1 MCFFAA
7 RRSCIIR
14 AVPVITVINDP
25 EIAATRNATPTGV
38 LHCQAK
44 KWMVVPSRFWV
55 MKINSTI
62 RVSEPP
68 ISAHHA
74 AAVLVNATGDS
85 GPPVAAVEPWLSGGV
100 WSGPSVVVGAGGL

>member
-68 ISAHHA
+68 ISAHR
-74 AAVLVNATGDS
+74 N
-85 GPPVAAVEPWLSGGV
+85 
-100 WSGPSVVVGAGGL
+100 

>member
-44 KWMVVPSRFWV
+44 KWMVVSQLPGR
-55 MKINSTI
+55 I
-62 RVSEPP
+62 RYLSLLAWCRDIRPLAQYAESKCVRNCRILANYHWSSPWRRIPP
-68 ISAHHA
+68 
-74 AAVLVNATGDS
+74 L
-85 GPPVAAVEPWLSGGV
+85 L
-100 WSGPSVVVGAGGL
+100 